1 MTLMNDENDV
11 VEGEMEMMAENRAQA
26 MEIADRLE
34 AKSHELGLRYAE
46 ALRRTVVSASG
57 D

>member
-1 MTLMNDENDV
+1 
-11 VEGEMEMMAENRAQA
+11 MMAETALGRWSSP
-26 MEIADRLE
+26 IGSRL
-34 AKSHELGLRYAE
+34 SSRELGLTRYAE

>member
-1 MTLMNDENDV
+1 
-11 VEGEMEMMAENRAQA
+11 MMAGNRTRA

-34 AKSHELGLRYAE
+34 AHSRELGLPRYAE